1 MVIRIMPWTRAIVA
15 GRSWQAER
23 FGHAAADRSRFGARC
38 PISDMFHEV
47 VEGSE
52 STDGAGSGG
61 ETIEAASLLAGFETL
76 LAEAVA
82 DAGPDRVT
90 AATPLDAETVVTVAD
105 GDAAGLTVT
114 EGAAVLAATGS
125 DDPETL
131 VAELRDHLLMGMT
144 TAVLDVDT
152 IAAAIDAD
160 LTGQE
165 VQQTLEGRAAM
176 TLGQLAEIMA
186 VIETNKR

>member
-1 MVIRIMPWTRAIVA
+1 
-15 GRSWQAER
+15 
-23 FGHAAADRSRFGARC
+23 
-38 PISDMFHEV
+38 MFHEV
-47 VEGSE
+47 VDGSE
-52 STDGAGSGG
+52 PPDEAGTGG
-61 ETIEAASLLAGFETL
+61 ETIEAASVLAGFETL
-76 LAEAVA
+76 LAGAVA
-82 DAGPDRVT
+82 DVGTDRIVE
-90 AATPLDAETVVTVAD
+90 ATSLDAETVAAVAD
-105 GDAAGLTVT
+105 GDAADLTVA
-114 EGAAVLAATGS
+114 EGASVLAIAGD

-176 TLGQLAEIMA
+176 TLQQLADIMA
-186 VIETNKR
+186 VIETNKP